1 LQEAAEQDAAQP
13 ATMEDADADAGAT
26 A

>member
-13 ATMEDADADAGAT
+13 ATMEDADAGAT